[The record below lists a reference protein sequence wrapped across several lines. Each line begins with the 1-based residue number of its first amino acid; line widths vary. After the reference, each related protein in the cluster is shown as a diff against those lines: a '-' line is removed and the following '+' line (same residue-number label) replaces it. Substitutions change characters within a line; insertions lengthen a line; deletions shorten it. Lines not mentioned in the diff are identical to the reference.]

1 MRECSILIVIGVPLF
16 YTLDKIHRNIHK
28 NKRIILLYTDFFKL
42 AIMIPKLG
50 PILLLYHKQIT
61 IFTHKSNLNDNE
73 RILNCFYEWPCNNS
87 KLVHYILHYC
97 EYSFFFFIFTSLA
110 KSGITKSKENLYFF

>member
-1 MRECSILIVIGVPLF
+1 MEFSGVRECSVLIVIGVPLF
-16 YTLDKIHRNIHK
+16 YTLDKIHK
-28 NKRIILLYTDFFKL
+28 NKRLILLYTDFFKL

-73 RILNCFYEWPCNNS
+73 RILNCFYE
-87 KLVHYILHYC
+87 
-97 EYSFFFFIFTSLA
+97 
-110 KSGITKSKENLYFF
+110 